1 MMKIEDYFRDPE
13 EIFVIDTET
22 TGLDGGPRDLVVDVG
37 VCSANIYN
45 GTVKDIYSSIVGY
58 DVTEWDDRKSKA
70 WIFENSDLKLD
81 DVAAAKPFFKVKE
94 EITRLLRGKPVTSY
108 NVPFDM
114 DRFLF
119 REPWYMR
126 GVFNV
131 CTDIMK
137 AATDVC
143 KIPSELYGVSYKFP
157 KLDHAYK
164 TIVDGDP
171 AAVGE
176 KQDHRAL
183 SDARM
188 ASYVMIAM
196 YKNGNYR
203 P

>member
-1 MMKIEDYFRDPE
+1 MNIEDYFKGAG

-22 TGLDGGPRDLVVDVG
+22 TGLDGGPRDLVVDIG
-37 VCSANIYN
+37 ICSVNLAE
-45 GTVKDIYSSIVGY
+45 GKVRDVYSSVVGY
-58 DVTEWDDRKSKA
+58 DVTEWEDHRSKA
-70 WIFENSDLKLD
+70 WIFGNSDLTLD
-81 DVAAAKPFFKVKE
+81 KVAAARPMPSVKE
-94 EITRLLRGKPVTSY
+94 DVAGLLRGRTVTSY

-114 DRFLF
+114 DKFLF
-119 REPWYMR
+119 REPWSLR
-126 GVFNV
+126 GTFNV

-143 KIPSELYGVSYKFP
+143 KLPSEFYGVSYRFP
-157 KLDHAYK
+157 KLDHAYR

-171 AAVGE
+171 AGIKE

-188 ASYVMIAM
+188 ASHVMIAM
-196 YKNGNYR
+196 HRSGNYR

>member
-1 MMKIEDYFRDPE
+1 MRIEDYFKDAE

-22 TGLDGGPRDLVVDVG
+22 TGLDGGPRDLVVDIG
-37 VCSANIYN
+37 ICSVNLAE
-45 GTVKDIYSSIVGY
+45 GKVKDVYSSVVGY
-58 DVTEWDDRKSKA
+58 DVTEWEDHRAKA
-70 WIFENSDLKLD
+70 WIFGNSDLTLD
-81 DVAAAKPFFKVKE
+81 KVAAARPLFKVKE
-94 EITRLLRGKPVTSY
+94 DVAGLLRGRTVTSY

-114 DRFLF
+114 DKFLF
-119 REPWYMR
+119 REPWNLR
-126 GVFNV
+126 GAFNV

-143 KIPSELYGVSYKFP
+143 KLPSELYGVSYRFP
-157 KLDHAYK
+157 KLDHAYR

-171 AAVGE
+171 AGIRE

-188 ASYVMIAM
+188 ASHVMIAM
-196 YKNGNYR
+196 HRSGNYR